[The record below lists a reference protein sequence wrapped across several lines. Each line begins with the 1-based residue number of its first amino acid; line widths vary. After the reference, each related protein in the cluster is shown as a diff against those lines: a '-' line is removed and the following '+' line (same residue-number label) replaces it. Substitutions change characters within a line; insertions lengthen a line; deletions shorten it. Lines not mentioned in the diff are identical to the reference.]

1 MTNLLLLQYTCFLV
15 SLLLA
20 PIIIVS
26 YFIQEGTN
34 RRYERSR
41 WMLVTAVLLLALH
54 YFLQMRFSIRATTDT
69 GATVVNILFYTPAA
83 FLFSGSVLGLEGDSR
98 RFRSYVLFGAM
109 CTFLILLL
117 FFIGWLRNGC
127 LEMPY
132 VQPIMH
138 AVYFVVMIVFVLVPW
153 KAIRRSRKRVIN
165 ETGGDIVPYNRFV
178 GSAYLLMST
187 TLSVLVI
194 AIVWRPLLFI
204 IAPFG
209 LFAIFFPSSASSISV
224 SEWHPSG
231 TCSMRM
237 CRVKNRAELMMIRT
251 IRRKNLCFT
260 LQKWRRRWVWH
271 WING

>member
-83 FLFSGSVLGLEGDSR
+83 FLFSGSVLGLEGDRR

-138 AVYFVVMIVFVLVPW
+138 AVYFVVMTVFVLVPW
-153 KAIRRSRKRVIN
+153 KAIKRSRKRVIN
-165 ETGGDIVPYNRFV
+165 ETGGDIVPYKRFV
-178 GSAYLLMST
+178 GADEHHIVRACHCDSLATFAFHNSSVRTLCYLL
-187 TLSVLVI
+187 L
-194 AIVWRPLLFI
+194 RPLLRLSRFRH
-204 IAPFG
+204 G
-209 LFAIFFPSSASSISV
+209 V
-224 SEWHPSG
+224 HQG
-231 TCSMRM
+231 
-237 CRVKNRAELMMIRT
+237 RAR
-251 IRRKNLCFT
+251 
-260 LQKWRRRWVWH
+260 
-271 WING
+271 